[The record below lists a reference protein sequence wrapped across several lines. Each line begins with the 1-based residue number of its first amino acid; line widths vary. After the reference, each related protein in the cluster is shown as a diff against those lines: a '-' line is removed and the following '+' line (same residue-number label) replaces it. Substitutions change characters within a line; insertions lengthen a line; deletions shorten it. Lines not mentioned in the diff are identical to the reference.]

1 MFWLILALVLDQI
14 TKYTA
19 TLYLQGEIKNVLG
32 IFFLT
37 YTTNKGVAFGLL
49 AGVKEIVV
57 YLSLTIVVVMAL
69 IPTFFK
75 LKRSTEMLVA
85 FILGGA
91 LGNLIDRIRF
101 GYVIDF
107 ITIIHWP
114 TIFNVADMFILF
126 GSVGLIIEMIIA
138 ESRSKREKKR
148 HELDRREIGGHK
160 SNEQGKWLATR
171 QIRTREDTGMDFEN
185 IHPKSDKER
194 GSNGEWNFEEAELQG
209 EVWGYNYI
217 GNAGQTDT
225 TSNRTGE
232 YPT

>member
-85 FILGGA
+85 
-91 LGNLIDRIRF
+91 DRK
-101 GYVIDF
+101 
-107 ITIIHWP
+107 
-114 TIFNVADMFILF
+114 
-126 GSVGLIIEMIIA
+126 SV
-138 ESRSKREKKR
+138 
-148 HELDRREIGGHK
+148 
-160 SNEQGKWLATR
+160 
-171 QIRTREDTGMDFEN
+171 
-185 IHPKSDKER
+185 
-194 GSNGEWNFEEAELQG
+194 
-209 EVWGYNYI
+209 V
-217 GNAGQTDT
+217 
-225 TSNRTGE
+225 
-232 YPT
+232 